1 MREEL
6 LQEAFRKYGT
16 PLYVFDLDI
25 LKEQIE
31 RIRAGFGPEIN
42 LCYAMKA
49 NPFLTGYMAQWS
61 DRIEVCSMGEF
72 RICRKLQV
80 PPEKLFIS
88 GVMKKRDDIREILAY
103 CGNRCAYT
111 VESPL
116 HFQYFVEWSEE
127 HPEDGIL
134 RLYPRLTSGN
144 QFGIDEAEIRKI
156 ISERE
161 KYAGIEIEEKQEVP
175 ADFADI
181 YRSAIPYLNG
191 MFGAYLKD
199 DG

>member
-1 MREEL
+1 MYLKLSQEKNKGKINVMREEL
-6 LQEAFRKYGT
+6 FQEAFRKYGT

-25 LKEQIE
+25 LKEQTE

-116 HFQYFVEWSEE
+116 HFQLFCGMER
-127 HPEDGIL
+127 G
-134 RLYPRLTSGN
+134 TSGGWYSQIVSATYKWKSVRN
-144 QFGIDEAEIRKI
+144 GRRYGIRN
-156 ISERE
+156 
-161 KYAGIEIEEKQEVP
+161 Y
-175 ADFADI
+175 
-181 YRSAIPYLNG
+181 
-191 MFGAYLKD
+191 
-199 DG
+199 

>member
-25 LKEQIE
+25 LKEQTE

-72 RICRKLQV
+72 ESAGNCKFHRKSCLFQV
-80 PPEKLFIS
+80 L
-88 GVMKKRDDIREILAY
+88 
-103 CGNRCAYT
+103 
-111 VESPL
+111 
-116 HFQYFVEWSEE
+116 
-127 HPEDGIL
+127 
-134 RLYPRLTSGN
+134 
-144 QFGIDEAEIRKI
+144 
-156 ISERE
+156 
-161 KYAGIEIEEKQEVP
+161 
-175 ADFADI
+175 
-181 YRSAIPYLNG
+181 
-191 MFGAYLKD
+191 
-199 DG
+199 

>member
-25 LKEQIE
+25 LKEQTE

-80 PPEKLFIS
+80 SPEKLFIS
-88 GVMKKRDDIREILAY
+88 GVMKNEMIFGRYLHIVEIDVHIRLNPHCISNILWNGARNIRRMVFSDCIRDLQVEISSEWTKIRY
-103 CGNRCAYT
+103 
-111 VESPL
+111 
-116 HFQYFVEWSEE
+116 
-127 HPEDGIL
+127 
-134 RLYPRLTSGN
+134 
-144 QFGIDEAEIRKI
+144 
-156 ISERE
+156 
-161 KYAGIEIEEKQEVP
+161 
-175 ADFADI
+175 
-181 YRSAIPYLNG
+181 
-191 MFGAYLKD
+191 
-199 DG
+199 

>member
-6 LQEAFRKYGT
+6 LQEASRKYGT

-25 LKEQIE
+25 LKEQTE

-111 VESPL
+111 V
-116 HFQYFVEWSEE
+116 
-127 HPEDGIL
+127 
-134 RLYPRLTSGN
+134 
-144 QFGIDEAEIRKI
+144 
-156 ISERE
+156 
-161 KYAGIEIEEKQEVP
+161 
-175 ADFADI
+175 
-181 YRSAIPYLNG
+181 
-191 MFGAYLKD
+191 
-199 DG
+199 

>member
-25 LKEQIE
+25 LKEQTE

-111 VESPL
+111 VESHCISNIL
-116 HFQYFVEWSEE
+116 WNGARNIRRMVFSDCIRDLQVEISSEW
-127 HPEDGIL
+127 
-134 RLYPRLTSGN
+134 TK
-144 QFGIDEAEIRKI
+144 IR
-156 ISERE
+156 
-161 KYAGIEIEEKQEVP
+161 Y
-175 ADFADI
+175 
-181 YRSAIPYLNG
+181 
-191 MFGAYLKD
+191 
-199 DG
+199 

>member
-6 LQEAFRKYGT
+6 LQEASGKYKT

-25 LKEQIE
+25 LKEQTE

-49 NPFLTGYMAQWS
+49 NPFLTGYMAQWA

-134 RLYPRLTSGN
+134 R
-144 QFGIDEAEIRKI
+144 
-156 ISERE
+156 
-161 KYAGIEIEEKQEVP
+161 
-175 ADFADI
+175 
-181 YRSAIPYLNG
+181 
-191 MFGAYLKD
+191 
-199 DG
+199 

>member
-6 LQEAFRKYGT
+6 LQEVFRKYGT

-88 GVMKKRDDIREILAY
+88 GVMKKRDDIRRYLHIVEIDVHIRLNPHCISNILQNGARNIRRMV
-103 CGNRCAYT
+103 CSGYT
-111 VESPL
+111 RGLRVEISL
-116 HFQYFVEWSEE
+116 EWTKT
-127 HPEDGIL
+127 
-134 RLYPRLTSGN
+134 LY
-144 QFGIDEAEIRKI
+144 
-156 ISERE
+156 
-161 KYAGIEIEEKQEVP
+161 
-175 ADFADI
+175 
-181 YRSAIPYLNG
+181 
-191 MFGAYLKD
+191 
-199 DG
+199 